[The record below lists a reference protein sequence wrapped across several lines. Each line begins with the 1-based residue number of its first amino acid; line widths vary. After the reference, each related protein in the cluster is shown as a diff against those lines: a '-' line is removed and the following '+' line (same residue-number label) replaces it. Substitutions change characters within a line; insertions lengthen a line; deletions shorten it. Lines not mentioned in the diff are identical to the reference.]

1 MDKVLMFIVGAA
13 AVAVIALRAL
23 EVAGSEEG
31 LWPSR
36 ESIGA
41 STN

>member
-13 AVAVIALRAL
+13 AVVVIALRGA
-23 EVAGSEEG
+23 EISASEEG

-41 STN
+41 SAN